1 MHEAVGNNMITFQ
14 FFLHFFSSFVIVS
27 KLVMDTFVA
36 GMVLGNGVMERLLL
50 ENLPI
55 L

>member
-1 MHEAVGNNMITFQ
+1 MLTTG
-14 FFLHFFSSFVIVS
+14 L
-27 KLVMDTFVA
+27 KTFVA